1 MFTGSS
7 RFLWDTWYPLL
18 KYQRIFKN
26 KHHLLTSTFFLWICP
41 FLLYTILYS
50 FSFLISLKYIYITT
64 FFPSFLPAKLPLDFF
79 YFLFKYESMS
89 RVYESE
95 GTNILDEAE
104 IIAAIKV
111 EKSVVDFT
119 CREQKKSIYVILR
132 MIFLHQK

>member
-1 MFTGSS
+1 
-7 RFLWDTWYPLL
+7 
-18 KYQRIFKN
+18 
-26 KHHLLTSTFFLWICP
+26 
-41 FLLYTILYS
+41 
-50 FSFLISLKYIYITT
+50 
-64 FFPSFLPAKLPLDFF
+64 
-79 YFLFKYESMS
+79 MS

-111 EKSVVDFT
+111 EKSLVDFT